1 MVLFRSKIQ
10 IKSFVTLCSLIKV
23 TDPSFP
29 ESDIPPVI
37 STEEEQDEFT
47 TYFTSEKIT
56 IPDDGVS
63 VRVDKAKFFCMH
75 CTSTCTLSMW

>member
-1 MVLFRSKIQ
+1 M
-10 IKSFVTLCSLIKV
+10 TLCSLIKV
-23 TDPSFP
+23 ADPSFP

-56 IPDDGVS
+56 IPDNGVS
-63 VRVDKAKFFCMH
+63 VKENTLKQSCVHFTSK
-75 CTSTCTLSMW
+75 CTFHI